1 MIRLTQLKLK
11 PCAGE
16 DLLEK
21 AIRKALHLGRA
32 DAFSYEVLRRSID
45 ARKKPELSEVY
56 TVLVRLKD
64 EQTERRVLGAG
75 LKNVEAYQPAVY
87 RFARIH
93 EEKDNRSGLC
103 SDDAYGGR
111 ADFRETDACGGKTD
125 PRETDLCLTDPDR
138 PLIVGTGPA
147 GLFCGLLLARAGRRP
162 ILIERGQRA
171 KERSRSVQLF
181 WDKGSLN
188 PESNVQ
194 FGEGGAGT
202 FSDGKLNTGV
212 KDPDGRIR
220 FILETFVSAGASD
233 EILYSSKPHV
243 GTDVLKEVVTNL
255 TDEICFRGGEVF
267 FETHMDRLQSSCG
280 IWQVSCTGALGEAI
294 SFSTR
299 HLVLA
304 IGHSSRDTFEMLRDT
319 GIEMHP
325 KSFAVGIRIQH
336 PQAMINRAMYGDSPG
351 YQLPA
356 ASYKLT
362 HRLPGGR
369 GVYSFCMCPGGYV
382 VNASSEKGYLA
393 VNGMSFHDRA
403 SSCANSAIVVTV
415 SPEEIVADLRGWEA
429 HDPNPAH
436 GKLQEMG
443 SREQVLIGME
453 YQRRLEKAAFDAG
466 GGAIPAQRFG
476 DFSCAGSPGSCSLPD
491 YEPQIMGR
499 WKMADLRPVFPE
511 RIRKGIEEGILA
523 WERQIKGFSSPDAL
537 LCAAESRTSSPVRIE
552 RGEDLQAIGHPGL
565 YPCGEGAGYA
575 GGITSAAADG
585 LRVAEQILSSKQ
597 R

>member
-11 PCAGE
+11 PFAGE
-16 DLLEK
+16 NLLEK
-21 AIRKALHLGRA
+21 AIRKALRLGRS
-32 DAFSYEVLRRSID
+32 DTFSYEVLRRSID

-64 EQTERRVLGAG
+64 EQTERRILGAG

-233 EILYSSKPHV
+233 DILYSSKPHV

-267 FETHMDRLQSSCG
+267 FETRMDRLQSSRG
-280 IWQVSCTGALGEAI
+280 IWQVSCTGALGESI

-325 KSFAVGIRIQH
+325 KSFAVGVRIQH

-382 VNASSEKGYLA
+382 VNASSEIGHLA

-415 SPEEIVADLRGWEA
+415 SPEEIASDLRRWDA
-429 HDPNPAH
+429 QDPNSAH
-436 GKLQEMG
+436 GKLQETG
-443 SREQVLIGME
+443 SREQALIGME
-453 YQRRLEKAAFDAG
+453 FQRRLEKAAFDAG

-499 WKMADLRPVFPE
+499 WKMADLRPVFPK
-511 RIRKGIEEGILA
+511 RILKGIEEGILA

-552 RGEDLQAIGHPGL
+552 RGEDLQAIGQPGL